1 MAETALWAILP
12 PSVTGIPA
20 YAGTDSPKDTET
32 AKDSEAAIILFVF
45 KVSLH

>member
-1 MAETALWAILP
+1 MLP
-12 PSVTGIPA
+12 ENG
-20 YAGTDSPKDTET
+20 SPKLDWTFKPPKPASAGTET